1 MKRKVRNIGQ
11 LDLEDVDIKDKVLAR
26 VLGDLYDNI
35 NTQKNANL
43 PGMALK
49 VMVPHVDEH
58 GNELHG
64 VGSRAKLIAE
74 NLDGSLHVRY
84 LDDQADADVAVEDV
98 EAAMLRQVR
107 LPMDIVERIMAAD
120 VESMTTKTRF
130 YMINR
135 GSAGESKPAL
145 LDQVSLLLALKTLAP
160 TLHMKVAMA
169 LSINI
174 LKRYGHNADL
184 DGDGVISPREWEALE
199 KVLQDQESQNV
210 RSPLNQS
217 SQSRFVSMMLA

>member
-1 MKRKVRNIGQ
+1 M
-11 LDLEDVDIKDKVLAR
+11 
-26 VLGDLYDNI
+26 
-35 NTQKNANL
+35 
-43 PGMALK
+43 
-49 VMVPHVDEH
+49 
-58 GNELHG
+58 
-64 VGSRAKLIAE
+64 GSRAKLIAE

-145 LDQVSLLLALKTLAP
+145 LDQVSLLLALEQHTAADEQHAAMSPQDRPLAS
-160 TLHMKVAMA
+160 
-169 LSINI
+169 LST
-174 LKRYGHNADL
+174 
-184 DGDGVISPREWEALE
+184 
-199 KVLQDQESQNV
+199 
-210 RSPLNQS
+210 
-217 SQSRFVSMMLA
+217 SR